1 MSKGRFPVSLV
12 IITLNEADGIARA
25 IQSASFCDD
34 IVVLDS
40 GSTDGTREIAASLG
54 ARVFNEKW
62 LGFQAMKQRATD
74 LAKNDWVLSLDGDEA
89 VHQDLR
95 EELVAMFESW
105 ASQAPTADGYRMPR
119 LTWNLGR
126 WIRHGGWYPDLQL
139 RLFNRT
145 RAKWGG
151 GGHVHERV
159 EAEKIERLRGVL
171 LHYPFKTHAEQVAT
185 NNRYSGLGAEELAR
199 RGQRFQCHKLFVKPV
214 SKFIETYVFKRGF
227 LDGLPG
233 FIIAVGAAYSIFL
246 KYVKLWEIERLAVDK
261 AQGETTSPRSN

>member
-1 MSKGRFPVSLV
+1 MSKSRFPVSLV

-40 GSTDGTREIAASLG
+40 GSTDGTREIAAALG

-74 LAKNDWVLSLDGDEA
+74 LAQNDWVLSLDGDEA

-95 EELVAMFESW
+95 EELVSLFASW
-105 ASQAPTADGYRMPR
+105 DSQAPLVDGYRMPR

-151 GGHVHERV
+151 GGHVHERI
-159 EAEKIERLRGVL
+159 EAEKVERLRGVL
-171 LHYPFKTHAEQVAT
+171 LHYPFKTIGTRDLAPRSSRGEV
-185 NNRYSGLGAEELAR
+185 SGSNAISFSSSPCRSSLRLTFLSGVFSMGFRDLSSPLAR
-199 RGQRFQCHKLFVKPV
+199 R
-214 SKFIETYVFKRGF
+214 T
-227 LDGLPG
+227 
-233 FIIAVGAAYSIFL
+233 
-246 KYVKLWEIERLAVDK
+246 
-261 AQGETTSPRSN
+261 RSF